1 MKPFWKKRAAEHAG
15 SPPTTTATHPWTNG
29 AHWTTKLTTA
39 GVIACLAAGPV
50 ALAVGMLQPGTSAPA
65 SVVAK
70 EAGSSPDAQRAGAF
84 GLQYVLAWLRSTR
97 TDNQALKQF
106 VPFSIDGLPDT
117 PLPVADP
124 VVSSVEPGTDGI
136 YSVVIGVRI
145 QEPNTKAKDP
155 ATLWQRRFFRVAVT
169 STGAGLS
176 AGTLPAQVAAPT
188 QAPAFPGLAYQ
199 QNVGVSGSVADAA
212 KAFLDAY
219 LTGQGELGRYLSPG
233 VQMEAVSPAPYK
245 TLALQNVV
253 ATAEVPTTIHD
264 GDRLDIIATVNLT
277 ELNGQGR
284 TSDYPLT
291 IKARAG
297 RWEVTAMPPLPQLS
311 PTPKPSN
318 STK

>member
-1 MKPFWKKRAAEHAG
+1 MFRKKRAAEDSG
-15 SPPTTTATHPWTNG
+15 TPSTETATHPWTNG
-29 AHWTTKLTTA
+29 AHWATKLTTA

-50 ALAVGMLQPGTSAPA
+50 ALFAVMLQPGTGAPA
-65 SVVAK
+65 AAIVK
-70 EAGSSPDAQRAGAF
+70 DPGTSPDAQRAGAF
-84 GLQYVLAWLRSTR
+84 GQQYVLAWLRASR
-97 TDNQALKQF
+97 SDNQALKQF
-106 VPFSIDGLPDT
+106 VPFAVDGLPDS

-124 VVSSVEPGTDGI
+124 VLSSVEPGTDGV

-155 ATLWQRRFFRVAVT
+155 ASLWQRRFFRVAVA
-169 STGAGLS
+169 STGAGLT
-176 AGTLPAQVAAPT
+176 AGTLPAQVAAPA
-188 QAPAFPGLAYQ
+188 QAEAFPGLAYQ
-199 QNVGVSGSVADAA
+199 QNVGTAGAVADSA

-233 VQMEAVSPAPYK
+233 VQMDAVSPAPYK

-253 ATAEVPTTIHD
+253 ANAEVPTTIHD

-291 IKARAG
+291 LKARAG
-297 RWEVTAMPPLPQLS
+297 RWEVTDMPALPQFS
-311 PTPKPSN
+311 PKPKPIN